1 MEGIPASPNWHRIL
15 LGTLAQCQGSQCQ
28 GRLSL
33 CSPSCRE
40 SECHTAEVAF
50 ARGRG
55 KTAFPLQVGKTELPL
70 VLSDSQAIGLVDLI
84 VLTAEACGASI
95 I

>member
-1 MEGIPASPNWHRIL
+1 
-15 LGTLAQCQGSQCQ
+15 
-28 GRLSL
+28 
-33 CSPSCRE
+33 
-40 SECHTAEVAF
+40 VAF